1 MRGDRILRHRSSARF
16 WRWIKN
22 TYVLFCAEGMQDSLF
37 ASASNVVMRMFPRK
51 QSIPFISSHVLPA
64 GMIRK
69 ERLDVFHGPAN
80 VLPIG
85 IRGKTVVTVHDLLI
99 YTHPEWF
106 PSGQWASKRV
116 IVPRSIRRANHVI
129 AVSEH
134 TRREVLRRFSVDPSY
149 VSVIPEGGLCSE
161 PKSALSFK
169 ELQKKFHLSEQFAF
183 FIGTIEPRK
192 NLVRLVRAFDDFVE
206 KEKKRIGDFQ
216 FVIAGKKGW
225 KYEDVF
231 HAIATA
237 KSGHRIRYVQYVTD
251 EEKVALLKS
260 AMMFVFPSL
269 GEGFGLPVLEA
280 MQCGTSVLTSKISA
294 LQEVVGDAAVLVDP
308 RSVRSI
314 TQGLRELF
322 FNSRVRREL
331 SVRARSR
338 ARAFSWERTAKEVL
352 RVYQVLLLS

>member
-1 MRGDRILRHRSSARF
+1 MRIGIDCRTILSPNGECAGIGYYDIAHPRAFGAGSKKYVRALLRRRDARF
-16 WRWIKN
+16 
-22 TYVLFCAEGMQDSLF
+22 LF

-69 ERLDVFHGPAN
+69 NGLTFFMAMN

-169 ELQKKFHLSEQFAF
+169 ELQKNSIFRSSLL

-206 KEKKRIGDFQ
+206 KG
-216 FVIAGKKGW
+216 
-225 KYEDVF
+225 
-231 HAIATA
+231 
-237 KSGHRIRYVQYVTD
+237 
-251 EEKVALLKS
+251 EEAYRRFSVCDC
-260 AMMFVFPSL
+260 
-269 GEGFGLPVLEA
+269 GEEGVE
-280 MQCGTSVLTSKISA
+280 I
-294 LQEVVGDAAVLVDP
+294 
-308 RSVRSI
+308 
-314 TQGLRELF
+314 
-322 FNSRVRREL
+322 
-331 SVRARSR
+331 
-338 ARAFSWERTAKEVL
+338 
-352 RVYQVLLLS
+352 